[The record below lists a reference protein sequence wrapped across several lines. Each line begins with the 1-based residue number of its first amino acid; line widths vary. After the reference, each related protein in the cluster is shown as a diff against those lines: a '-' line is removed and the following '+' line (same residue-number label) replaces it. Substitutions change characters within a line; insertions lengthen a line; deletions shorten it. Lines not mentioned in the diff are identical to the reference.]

1 MENKPTAIILCDYW
15 YPYTSANSA
24 CVQAII
30 SDLSC
35 HYDVVV
41 VSADM
46 PIDRATTK
54 ADFMPIGDIGIRSV
68 LERTKGT
75 KCLERVVK
83 LAYKPIAAMNICR
96 FPIRSLEWAHRY
108 ADAADAVFE
117 SRNVALVLAAS
128 YPAEA
133 VLAAVSLKKEHPD
146 VTAIGWFLDATSV
159 GTLQNGRLAK
169 RISSSSAIEY
179 EKRAGKE
186 LDGLLY
192 LSPSLPLARKI
203 HGEGN
208 SKLAFADPPLLNK
221 ARARFSWNSSSGEP
235 IRILYTGTL
244 FDPDRNPTRFVE
256 GMKGRCQ
263 SNSVEIAFAGN
274 DGGLLDN
281 LVAAV
286 PNVRNLG
293 ILPLDQCDRA
303 MDSADILLS
312 IGNRSPYLV
321 PSKLFKYISTGKPI
335 IHLSRGEDDS
345 CLPYLAKY
353 PLSLILDEESVD
365 ISEEFSSFLQKLED
379 VSGTDINLEGIYPAA
394 FPNYTVR
401 LIQSLHEY
409 HLDERKN

>member
-15 YPYTSANSA
+15 YPYTSANSV
-24 CVQAII
+24 CVQAILL
-30 SDLSC
+30 DLSR
-35 HYDVVV
+35 HYDVVI

-46 PIDRATTK
+46 PVDNVTSKVR
-54 ADFMPIGDIGIRSV
+54 FMPIGDIGIRS
-68 LERTKGT
+68 T
-75 KCLERVVK
+75 LERVKGSRGLERLVK

-96 FPIRSLEWAHRY
+96 FPIRSLEWARRY

-117 SRNVALVLAAS
+117 SRYVELVLAVS

-133 VLAAVSLKKEHPD
+133 VLAAVSIKKKHPS

-159 GTLQNGRLAK
+159 GALQKGKLVK
-169 RISSSSAIEY
+169 RVSSSSAIEY
-179 EKRAGKE
+179 ERRAGRE
-186 LDGLLY
+186 LDGVLY
-192 LSPSLPLARKI
+192 LTPSLSLAKMI

-208 SKLAFADPPLLNK
+208 PQLAFADPPLLNK
-221 ARARFSWNSSSGEP
+221 TKVRFNWSPSRNRP
-235 IRILYTGTL
+235 IKILYTGTL
-244 FDPDRNPTRFVE
+244 FDPDRNPTSFIE
-256 GMKGRCQ
+256 GVREFCK

-281 LVAAV
+281 LVSVV

-303 MDSADILLS
+303 MDDADILLS

-335 IHLSRGEDDS
+335 IHLARGEDDS
-345 CLPYLAKY
+345 CLSYLEKY
-353 PLSLILDEESVD
+353 PLSFILDEESVD
-365 ISEEFSSFLQKLED
+365 ISAAFSSFLQKLEE
-379 VSGTDINLEGIYPAA
+379 VSGTDIDLEGIYPAA

-401 LIQSLHEY
+401 LIRSLHVN